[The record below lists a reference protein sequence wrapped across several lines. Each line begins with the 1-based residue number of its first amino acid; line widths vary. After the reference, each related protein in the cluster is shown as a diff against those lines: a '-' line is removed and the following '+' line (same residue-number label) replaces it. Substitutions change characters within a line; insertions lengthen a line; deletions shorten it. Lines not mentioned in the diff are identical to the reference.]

1 MNSLRI
7 VFKLRIP
14 AVSSGNYGSQ
24 IRAEVASLNAEL
36 EEEASEIEEELIN
49 GIGQGEHAEDA
60 IHQAVSQIGGRII
73 SIAWSGPLDMC
84 GSCANVVEAR
94 FKVWIGK

>member
-36 EEEASEIEEELIN
+36 EEEASEIEEELRVDQRN
-49 GIGQGEHAEDA
+49 WTG
-60 IHQAVSQIGGRII
+60 
-73 SIAWSGPLDMC
+73 
-84 GSCANVVEAR
+84 
-94 FKVWIGK
+94 